1 MKLEFSPLYYLRP
14 FGSLIADTRLQ
25 CAQQE
30 LRGEVVGD
38 DCRART
44 LEMSTAFADGARVV
58 ALRSGA
64 HELHVAFD
72 ASAPRAVV
80 AGLCAAVLETALRQ
94 VQNTF
99 FAIEKK

>member
-1 MKLEFSPLYYLRP
+1 M
-14 FGSLIADTRLQ
+14 
-25 CAQQE
+25 
-30 LRGEVVGD
+30 RGDVVGD

-44 LEMSTAFADGARVV
+44 LEMSTAFADGARIV
-58 ALRSGA
+58 AMHSGA

-72 ASAPRAVV
+72 SSAPRAVV

>member
-1 MKLEFSPLYYLRP
+1 M
-14 FGSLIADTRLQ
+14 
-25 CAQQE
+25 
-30 LRGEVVGD
+30 RGEVVGD

-44 LEMSTAFADGARVV
+44 LEMSTAFADGACVV

-64 HELHVAFD
+64 HEVHVAFD

-80 AGLCAAVLETALRQ
+80 AGLCAVVLETALRQ
-94 VQNTF
+94 VQSTF

>member
-1 MKLEFSPLYYLRP
+1 M
-14 FGSLIADTRLQ
+14 
-25 CAQQE
+25 
-30 LRGEVVGD
+30 RGEVVGD

-44 LEMSTAFADGARVV
+44 LEMSTAFADGACVV

-80 AGLCAAVLETALRQ
+80 SGLCVAVLETALRQ
-94 VQNTF
+94 VQSTF
-99 FAIEKK
+99 FAMEKK